1 LATLSGQKILV
12 GVTGGIAA
20 YKAAELVRELRT
32 RDADVRVVMT
42 PGAQEFVSAL
52 TFQALT
58 GQPVYRE
65 LFDLEEESA
74 MGHITLARWPDQIVI
89 APASANFMARLAH
102 GMADDLLSTLCLA
115 SRAPI
120 TLTPAMNQVMWLNP
134 ATQDNVAVLK
144 ARGHRFLGPAEGV
157 QACGETGPGRML
169 EPRQIADHIE
179 SGATQGALSGLKVLI
194 TAGPT
199 REPIDPVRYLTNRS
213 SGRMGYAIAEAARTE
228 GAEVILVSGPT
239 ALPAPCGVVR
249 QNVETAREMH
259 DAVMQAV
266 GQTDIFIGTAA
277 VADYAP
283 EPLAQKLKKTTAELH
298 LALQKTPDIL
308 ATVAAR
314 KDRPFTVGFAAETE
328 ALETYARRKL
338 VEKDL
343 DLIAANQVG
352 QGLGFDTEDNALLV
366 LWPEGQ
372 KQLSRAPKRL
382 LANQLISLI
391 ADHYHAKHP
400 AQNS

>member
-1 LATLSGQKILV
+1 MATLSGQKILV

-20 YKAAELVRELRT
+20 YKAAELVRELRA

-42 PGAQEFVSAL
+42 SGAQEFVTAL

-89 APASANFMARLAH
+89 APASANFMARLAQ

-120 TLTPAMNQVMWLNP
+120 TLAPAMNQVMWLNA
-134 ATQDNVAVLK
+134 ATQDNVAILK
-144 ARGHRFLGPAEGV
+144 ARGYRLLGPTEGA

-169 EPRQIADHIE
+169 EPREIADHIASE
-179 SGATQGALSGLKVLI
+179 APQGVLSGLRVLI

-199 REPIDPVRYLTNRS
+199 REPIDPIRYLTNRS
-213 SGRMGYAIAEAARTE
+213 SGRMGYAIAEAAKAE
-228 GAEVILVSGPT
+228 GAEVTLVSGPT
-239 ALPAPCGVVR
+239 ALPPPSGMVL

-283 EPLAQKLKKTTAELH
+283 EPLAQKMKKSTAELQ

-308 ATVAAR
+308 ATVAAG

-328 ALETYARRKL
+328 ALETYARQKL

-366 LWPEGQ
+366 LWAQGQ

>member
-1 LATLSGQKILV
+1 MATLSGQKILV

-20 YKAAELVRELRT
+20 YKAAELVRELRA

-42 PGAQEFVSAL
+42 SGAQEFVTAL

-74 MGHITLARWPDQIVI
+74 MGHITLARWPHQIVI
-89 APASANFMARLAH
+89 APASANFMARLAQ

-120 TLTPAMNQVMWLNP
+120 TLAPAMNQVMWLNP
-134 ATQDNVAVLK
+134 ATQDNVAILK

-169 EPRQIADHIE
+169 EPRQIADHID
-179 SGATQGALSGLKVLI
+179 SGAAQGVLSGLRVLI

-213 SGRMGYAIAEAARTE
+213 SGRMGYALAEAARAE
-228 GAEVILVSGPT
+228 GAEVTLVSGPT
-239 ALPAPCGVVR
+239 ALPVPFGIVR

-266 GQTDIFIGTAA
+266 EQTDIFIGTAA

-283 EPLAQKLKKTTAELH
+283 EPLAQKMKKSTAELH

>member
-1 LATLSGQKILV
+1 MATLSGQKILV

-20 YKAAELVRELRT
+20 YKAAELVRELRA

-42 PGAQEFVSAL
+42 SGAQEFVTAL

-89 APASANFMARLAH
+89 APASANFMARLAQ

-120 TLTPAMNQVMWLNP
+120 TLAPAMNQVMWLNA
-134 ATQDNVAVLK
+134 ATQDNVAILK
-144 ARGHRFLGPAEGV
+144 ARGYRLLGPTEGA

-169 EPRQIADHIE
+169 EPREIADHIASE
-179 SGATQGALSGLKVLI
+179 APQGVLSGLRVLI

-199 REPIDPVRYLTNRS
+199 REPIDPIRYLTNRS
-213 SGRMGYAIAEAARTE
+213 SGRMGYAIAEAAKAE
-228 GAEVILVSGPT
+228 GAEVTLVSGPT
-239 ALPAPCGVVR
+239 ALPPPSGMVL

-283 EPLAQKLKKTTAELH
+283 EPLAQKMKKSTAELQ

-308 ATVAAR
+308 ATVAAG
-314 KDRPFTVGFAAETE
+314 KDRPFTIGFAAETE
-328 ALETYARRKL
+328 ALETYARQKL

-366 LWPEGQ
+366 LWAQGQ